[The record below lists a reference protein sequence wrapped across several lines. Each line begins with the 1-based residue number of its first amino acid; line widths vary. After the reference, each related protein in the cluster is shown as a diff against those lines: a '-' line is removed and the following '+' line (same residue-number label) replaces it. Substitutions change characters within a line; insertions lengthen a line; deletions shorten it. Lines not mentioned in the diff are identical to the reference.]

1 MPGSRQGGVS
11 HPQQQL
17 ECCTHT
23 HPKLCP
29 NAELSCLCGDQS
41 LPRRES
47 RKARRAKSVGR
58 EFEGARTAARAT
70 TLPFRQPPRA
80 PNFVPA
86 VRCSRRA
93 WFLPLDCPLSL
104 PCCLL
109 RLPAE
114 EVHTWEGSRAYAS
127 PPPPPPPG
135 TLPGPPSPTHAP
147 SKKNALPPCHRP
159 SIYCAA
165 PPWPPPATLSLVLP
179 PRRSKRAGARRPA
192 QNRP

>member
-127 PPPPPPPG
+127 APPRPRPPAPFPVLPVPHTRPPKKTPSLPATGPPYTAPRPPG
-135 TLPGPPSPTHAP
+135 
-147 SKKNALPPCHRP
+147 RP
-159 SIYCAA
+159 
-165 PPWPPPATLSLVLP
+165 
-179 PRRSKRAGARRPA
+179 RPHSS
-192 QNRP
+192 

>member
-1 MPGSRQGGVS
+1 MVANYVFGEDGARIVRSYLCPAAGRGGGVS

-41 LPRRES
+41 LPRRKS

-114 EVHTWEGSRAYAS
+114 EVHTWEGSRAYAPAPRHPS
-127 PPPPPPPG
+127 RSSQSHTRTPPKK
-135 TLPGPPSPTHAP
+135 TPS
-147 SKKNALPPCHRP
+147 L
-159 SIYCAA
+159 
-165 PPWPPPATLSLVLP
+165 PPPALHILRRAP
-179 PRRSKRAGARRPA
+179 PGRP
-192 QNRP
+192 RPHYP